1 MVSLLGA
8 RATKIEVINNLTEA
22 KEISIE
28 IIHEFNVNYSADEE
42 HCRGIIQAGIK
53 MQGHPETLTVLCTVA
68 GDFAT
73 QKTSTDEDK
82 KKTHVECYYSLFPY
96 AQSLVMRLCTD
107 AGLPP
112 FYLPI
117 MEMKKENVIINV

>member
-28 IIHEFNVNYSADEE
+28 IVHEFNVNYAADEA
-42 HCRGIIQAGIK
+42 HCRGILQAGIK
-53 MQGHPETLTVLCTVA
+53 LQGQPEILTVLCTVI
-68 GDFAT
+68 GDFAIP
-73 QKTSTDEDK
+73 KVSTEEDK
-82 KKTHVECYYSLFPY
+82 KRVHIECYYSLFPY
-96 AQSLVMRLCTD
+96 AQSLIMRLCTD

-112 FYLPI
+112 FCLPI
-117 MEMKKENVIINV
+117 QEMKEENIIVNS